1 MNNGENM
8 YSQNLQQ
15 LLKEVMSVNWL
26 FNIDEQHDGKVLNN
40 LVQQQ
45 LEYTKQNQGKMSN
58 DITNRY
64 NNYNTFCYNKKFA
77 NGVSVEE
84 ISKNFDIYIKKFLN
98 TFNST
103 FNLIKEGVESGKI
116 TQEEFDKYKEGVK
129 ETCQKLINKH
139 GTKQVDSNTIGLQ
152 DKISEEI
159 DKTIGLQDVISKE
172 IDKTNHQEAIK
183 QLKQELNNLKLI
195 AEKTIAII
203 YFYCVNGTNILC
215 SHSCQP
221 TFTPNEVL
229 APEELVEENRCLDA
243 IFQIISAFAK
253 DFDEQ
258 IKELS
263 GGKGAKFGKG
273 IGLGGTGYC
282 VVQ

>member
-15 LLKEVMSVNWL
+15 PTQQVISVNWL

-40 LVQQQ
+40 LLQQQ
-45 LEYTKQNQGKMSN
+45 FKYTKQNQGKMSN

-84 ISKNFDIYIKKFLN
+84 ISKNFDIYIKEFLN
-98 TFNST
+98 TFNFT
-103 FNLIKEGVESGKI
+103 FNLIKEGVKSKKI
-116 TQEEFDKYKEGVK
+116 TQKEFDKYKEGVK
-129 ETCQKLINKH
+129 QICQTLIETQNTEH
-139 GTKQVDSNTIGLQ
+139 GDSN
-152 DKISEEI
+152 
-159 DKTIGLQDVISKE
+159 TIGLQDVISKE

-195 AEKTIAII
+195 AEHTVASI
-203 YFYCVNGTNILC
+203 YSCCANGTNILLL
-215 SHSCQP
+215 HDCQL

-229 APEELVEENRCLDA
+229 VPKELMEENTSLNN
-243 IFQIISAFAK
+243 IFQQISTFAK
-253 DFDEQ
+253 DFDKQ
-258 IKELS
+258 IKELNKD
-263 GGKGAKFGKG
+263 KGAKFRKG
-273 IGLGGTGYC
+273 IGLDGTGYC